1 LNFVTNLSTRYTLNL
16 SINIRIFLLQFSL
29 KSRNALRKP
38 DLIHFFKIMLVYFKK
53 SAKLFAGIIL
63 LGLFF
68 TFSTLWYFSADL
80 PDYKILA
87 EYKPPISSRVHS
99 GEGQLIAE
107 YALQKRLFIPYDSIP
122 RKVINSFLSAED
134 KNFFSHPGIDAK
146 SITRAV
152 IKNIKNIFSEKR
164 LEGASTITQQ
174 VAKNFLLTNEV
185 SLKRKIKEA
194 ILAFRIERA
203 YSKERIM
210 ELYLNQIYLGEGTYG
225 IAAASLEYF
234 DKAVNELSYE
244 EAALL
249 AALPKAPSKYNPNKS
264 YERAKLRRDIV
275 LRNLYENSYI
285 NKDQYENLKIKK
297 IITKKRKIKIFEEAN
312 FYSEEVRRIVS
323 NTYGYDSL
331 YKGGLSIRTPL
342 KSNYQIEA
350 LKALREGLE
359 EYDRR
364 HGWRGPVTNIKQV
377 NWQKFIKE
385 FVPDKSLN
393 WKLAKVIDVKK
404 LISKIELENKEIG
417 YLDFK
422 NAGWTRKKSFEEV
435 LEPND
440 IIYVKKIKKKK
451 WILKQLPKIN
461 GAIVVMDPFT
471 GRVLAM
477 AGGFSFKLSEFNRAT
492 QAKRQPGSAFK
503 PFVYA
508 AALENGFTPSTL
520 ILDAPFVMDQGEGLK
535 TWKPENYGKKFYGPS
550 TLRVGI
556 EKSRNLMT
564 VRVAQK
570 LGFEKIS
577 KITNSFGIYKDVP
590 ELLSVSLGAQE
601 TTLVQLTNAYCSF
614 VNGGKK
620 VTPIFIDRIQDRR
633 GKTIFNADK
642 RKCLGCQEI
651 SYLKA
656 EVPLIEDSREQIISP
671 ETAYQITSMMEGVI
685 KRGTGRKLRNLNLP
699 LAGKTGT
706 TNKNMDAWFL
716 GFTSKLVIGTYVG
729 FDEPKS
735 LGKYETGAK
744 AALPIF
750 KKFIQNVVKKKEAL
764 PFKVPND
771 INLVMV
777 DVETGLQPNNKTKKI
792 IYESF
797 KSKGNFMFN
806 LEKPSNTST
815 LGFYDS
821 ENQEAIYRFY

>member
-1 LNFVTNLSTRYTLNL
+1 MLNL
-16 SINIRIFLLQFSL
+16 IKRAAKSILAIFIL
-29 KSRNALRKP
+29 
-38 DLIHFFKIMLVYFKK
+38 
-53 SAKLFAGIIL
+53 GII
-63 LGLFF
+63 FV
-68 TFSTLWYFSADL
+68 FSTLWYFSSNL
-80 PDYKILA
+80 PDYKILSS
-87 EYKPPISSRVHS
+87 YKPPVSSRVHS

-122 RKVINSFLSAED
+122 EKVIYSFLSAED
-134 KNFFSHPGIDAK
+134 KNFFSHPGVDAK
-146 SITRAV
+146 SITRAI
-152 IKNIKNIFSEKR
+152 IKNTKNFFSEKR

-225 IAAASLEYF
+225 VAAASLEYF
-234 DKAVNELSYE
+234 DKAVSELNYE

-249 AALPKAPSKYNPNKS
+249 AALPRAPSTYNPYKS
-264 YERAKLRRDIV
+264 VEKAKVRRNTV
-275 LRNLYENSYI
+275 LKNLYHNSYV
-285 NKDQYENLKIKK
+285 NKTEYEELIKK
-297 IITKKRKIKIFEEAN
+297 DIKTKKRKIKLLEEAN
-312 FYSEEVRRIVS
+312 FYTEEVRRIVS
-323 NTYGYDSL
+323 DIYGYDNL

-342 KSNYQIEA
+342 ISNYQIEA

-364 HGWRGPVTNIKQV
+364 HGWRGPVTNINSLDWTK
-377 NWQKFIKE
+377 KIDEFIA
-385 FVPDKSLN
+385 DQSLN
-393 WKLAKVIDVKK
+393 WKLAKVIEVNK
-404 LISKIELENKEIG
+404 LTIKIEIQDKKIG
-417 YLDFK
+417 FVDFK
-422 NAGWTRKKSFEEV
+422 NVSWTRKNSFED
-435 LEPND
+435 LLKLND
-440 IIYVKKIKKKK
+440 IIYVKKIKKNK
-451 WILKQLPKIN
+451 WNLKQLPKIN
-461 GAIVVMDPFT
+461 GAIVVMDPYT

-503 PFVYA
+503 PVVYA

-550 TLRVGI
+550 TLRTGI

-570 LGFEKIS
+570 VGFEQIS
-577 KITNSFGIYKDVP
+577 KITNNFGIYNDVP
-590 ELLSVSLGAQE
+590 ELLSVSLGAAE
-601 TTLVQLTNAYCSF
+601 TTLTKLTNAYCSF

-620 VTPIFIDRIQDRR
+620 VTPIFIDRIQNRR
-633 GKTIFNADK
+633 GKTIFNADE
-642 RKCLGCQEI
+642 RKCVGCEEI
-651 SYLKA
+651 SYLKD
-656 EVPLIEDSREQIISP
+656 EIPSIQDNRKQIISP

-706 TNKNMDAWFL
+706 TNKNMDAWFV
-716 GFTSKLVIGTYVG
+716 GFTSKLVVGVYVG
-729 FDEPKS
+729 FDEPKT

-750 KKFIQNVVKKKEAL
+750 KRFVQNVVKKKEAL
-764 PFKVPND
+764 PFKVPKN
-771 INLVMV
+771 INLVIV
-777 DVETGLQPNNKTKKI
+777 DAETGLTPNDNTKKM

-797 KSKGNFMFN
+797 KTGDNFIVS
-806 LEKPSNTST
+806 LEKPSNKDRLS
-815 LGFYDS
+815 FYDS
-821 ENQEAIYRFY
+821 ENQKTTLRFY

>member
-1 LNFVTNLSTRYTLNL
+1 
-16 SINIRIFLLQFSL
+16 
-29 KSRNALRKP
+29 
-38 DLIHFFKIMLVYFKK
+38 MLAYFKK
-53 SAKLFAGIIL
+53 TGKLIAIL
-63 LGLFF
+63 FTIGLMFG
-68 TFSTLWYFSADL
+68 FSTLWYFSSDL

-87 EYKPPISSRVHS
+87 NYKPPVSSRVHS
-99 GEGQLIAE
+99 DEGQLIAE

-122 RKVINSFLSAED
+122 EKVIYSFLSAED
-134 KNFFSHPGIDAK
+134 KNFFSHPGVDAK
-146 SITRAV
+146 SITRAI
-152 IKNIKNIFSEKR
+152 IKNLKNYYSNRR

-174 VAKNFLLTNEV
+174 VAKNFLLTSEV

-234 DKAVNELSYE
+234 DKAVSELNYE

-249 AALPKAPSKYNPNKS
+249 AALPKAPSKYNPYKS
-264 YERAKLRRDIV
+264 IEKAKIRRNLV
-275 LRNLYENSYI
+275 LRNLYDNSYI
-285 NKDQYENLKIKK
+285 TKDEYENLKNKEIK
-297 IITKKRKIKIFEEAN
+297 TKKRKIELLEEAN

-323 NTYGYDSL
+323 DVYGYDSL
-331 YKGGLSIRTPL
+331 YKGGLSIRTPMN
-342 KSNYQIEA
+342 SNYQIEA

-364 HGWRGPVTNIKQV
+364 HGWRGPITNLISKDWKKNIK
-377 NWQKFIKE
+377 KFT
-385 FVPDKSLN
+385 PDKSLN
-393 WKLAKVIDVKK
+393 WKLAKVVELNK
-404 LISKIELENKEIG
+404 LTLKIEIENKEMGVI
-417 YLDFK
+417 DFK
-422 NAGWTRKKSFEEV
+422 NISWTRKKSFEEI
-435 LEPND
+435 LKLND
-440 IIYVKKIKKKK
+440 IIYVKKIKNNK
-451 WILKQLPKIN
+451 WSLKQLPKIN
-461 GAIVVMDPFT
+461 GAIVVMDPYT
-471 GRVLAM
+471 GRVMAM

-503 PFVYA
+503 PLVYA
-508 AALENGFTPSTL
+508 AALENGFTPSSL

-570 LGFEKIS
+570 VGFDQIS
-577 KITNSFGIYKDVP
+577 KITNNFGIYNDVP
-590 ELLSVSLGAQE
+590 ELLSVSLGSAE
-601 TTLVQLTNAYCSF
+601 TTLVQLTNAYCTF
-614 VNGGKK
+614 VNGGRK
-620 VTPIFIDRIQDRR
+620 VEPIFIDRIQDRR
-633 GKTIFNADK
+633 GKTILNADK
-642 RKCLGCQEI
+642 RKCKGCKEI
-651 SYLKA
+651 SYLKD
-656 EVPLIEDSREQIISP
+656 ELPEIQDERKQIISS

-685 KRGTGRKLRNLNLP
+685 KRGTGRKLRDLNLP

-716 GFTSKLVIGTYVG
+716 GFTSKVVIGVYVG

-744 AALPIF
+744 AALPVF
-750 KKFIQNVVKKKEAL
+750 KKFVKRVIKKKDAL
-764 PFKVPND
+764 PFKVPEN
-771 INLVMV
+771 ISLVMV
-777 DVETGLQPNNKTKKI
+777 DAETGLQPNTDTKKI

-797 KSKGNFMFN
+797 KMKDNVIVGIEN
-806 LEKPSNTST
+806 LSSRDK
-815 LGFYDS
+815 LGSYDS
-821 ENQEAIYRFY
+821 ENKKTILKFY

>member
-1 LNFVTNLSTRYTLNL
+1 M
-16 SINIRIFLLQFSL
+16 
-29 KSRNALRKP
+29 
-38 DLIHFFKIMLVYFKK
+38 LIYLKK
-53 SAKLFAGIIL
+53 SIKLIVAIITLSVLFA
-63 LGLFF
+63 
-68 TFSTLWYFSADL
+68 FSTLWYFSSDL

-87 EYKPPISSRVHS
+87 NYKPPISSRVHS

-107 YALQKRLFIPYDSIP
+107 YALQKRLFIPYDSVP
-122 RKVINSFLSAED
+122 KKVINSFLSAED

-146 SITRAV
+146 SISRAI
-152 IKNIKNIFSEKR
+152 IKNLKNILSEKR

-234 DKAVNELSYE
+234 DKAVSDLNYE

-249 AALPKAPSKYNPNKS
+249 AGLPKAPSKYNPKKS
-264 YERAKLRRDIV
+264 ITRAKKRRNLV
-275 LRNLYENSYI
+275 LKNLYENSFI
-285 NKDQYENLKIKK
+285 NQVQYNNFKK
-297 IITKKRKIKIFEEAN
+297 KPIILKKRKIKLLEEAN
-312 FYSEEVRRIVS
+312 YYSEEARRIVS
-323 NTYGYDSL
+323 DKYGYDAL

-342 KSNYQIEA
+342 NSNYQIEA

-364 HGWRGPVTNIKQV
+364 HGWRGPIINLETKDWQNNI
-377 NWQKFIKE
+377 QKFI
-385 FVPDKSLN
+385 PDKSLN
-393 WKLAKVIDVKK
+393 WKLARVIDVNK
-404 LISKIELENKEIG
+404 LTIKIETENKEEGFI
-417 YLDFK
+417 DFK
-422 NAGWTRKKSFEEV
+422 NIAWTRKESFEDLV
-435 LEPND
+435 RLND
-440 IIYVKKIKKKK
+440 IIYVQKIKKNK
-451 WILKQLPKIN
+451 WNLKQLPKIN
-461 GAIVVMDPFT
+461 GAIVVMDPYT

-477 AGGFSFKLSEFNRAT
+477 VGGFSFKLSEFNRAT

-503 PFVYA
+503 PFIYA

-520 ILDAPFVMDQGEGLK
+520 ILDAPFVMEQGEGLK

-550 TLRVGI
+550 TLRTGI

-570 LGFEKIS
+570 VGFEKIS
-577 KITNSFGIYKDVP
+577 EIMNSFGIYDDVP
-590 ELLSVSLGAQE
+590 ELLSVSLGSAE
-601 TTLVQLTNAYCSF
+601 TTLIKLTNAYCTF

-651 SYLKA
+651 SYLK
-656 EVPLIEDSREQIISP
+656 EEIPLIEDNREQIITA
-671 ETAYQITSMMEGVI
+671 ETAYQITSMLEGVI
-685 KRGTGRKLRNLNLP
+685 KRGTGRKLKNLNLA

-716 GFTSKLVIGTYVG
+716 GFTSKIVIGTYVG

-750 KKFIQNVVKKKEAL
+750 KKFIENVVKKKEAL
-764 PFKVPND
+764 PFKVPNN

-777 DVETGLQPNNKTKKI
+777 DVETGLQPNATTKKI
-792 IYESF
+792 IYESY
-797 KSKGNFMFN
+797 KSNDNFMLDLQKLTN
-806 LEKPSNTST
+806 IGTSKVYNSKNQS
-815 LGFYDS
+815 LIFKFY
-821 ENQEAIYRFY
+821 

>member
-1 LNFVTNLSTRYTLNL
+1 MR
-16 SINIRIFLLQFSL
+16 
-29 KSRNALRKP
+29 
-38 DLIHFFKIMLVYFKK
+38 VYFKK
-53 SAKLFAGIIL
+53 TVKLLASIFI
-63 LGLFF
+63 LGLLFL
-68 TFSTLWYFSADL
+68 FSTLWYFSSGL

-87 EYKPPISSRVHS
+87 NYKPPISSRVHS

-107 YALQKRLFIPYDSIP
+107 YALQKRLFIPYDFVP
-122 RKVINSFLSAED
+122 KNVIHSFLSAED

-146 SITRAV
+146 SITRAI
-152 IKNIKNIFSEKR
+152 IKNLKNIFSGKR

-174 VAKNFLLTNEV
+174 VAKNFLLTNEL

-210 ELYLNQIYLGEGTYG
+210 ELYLNQIYLGEGAYG
-225 IAAASLEYF
+225 IGAASLEYF
-234 DKAVNELSYE
+234 DKAVRDLNYE

-249 AALPKAPSKYNPNKS
+249 AALPKAPSKYNPYKS
-264 YERAKLRRDIV
+264 IERAKIRRNFV
-275 LRNLYENSYI
+275 LKNLYENLYI
-285 NKDQYENLKIKK
+285 NKTQYEDLKNKEIK
-297 IITKKRKIKIFEEAN
+297 IKKRKIKLLEEAN

-323 NTYGYDSL
+323 STYGYDSL

-342 KSNYQIEA
+342 NSNYQIQA
-350 LKALREGLE
+350 LNALREGLE

-364 HGWRGPVTNIKQV
+364 HGWRGAITNLD
-377 NWQKFIKE
+377 IKE
-385 FVPDKSLN
+385 WQDNIQEFITDKSLN
-393 WKLAKVIDVKK
+393 WKLAKVIKVNKFTTQ
-404 LISKIELENKEIG
+404 IEIENKEIG
-417 YLDFK
+417 FIDFK
-422 NAGWTRKKSFEEV
+422 NIAWTKKESFED
-435 LEPND
+435 LFEPND
-440 IIYVKKIKKKK
+440 IIYVKKIKKNK
-451 WILKQLPKIN
+451 WSLKQLPTIN
-461 GAIVVMDPFT
+461 GAIVVMDPYT

-508 AALENGFTPSTL
+508 VALENGFTPSTL
-520 ILDAPFVMDQGEGLK
+520 VLDAPFVIDQGEGLK

-550 TLRVGI
+550 TLRTGL

-570 LGFEKIS
+570 VGFEKIS
-577 KITNSFGIYKDVP
+577 EITNNLGIYKNVP
-590 ELLSVSLGAQE
+590 ELLSVSLGAAE
-601 TTLVQLTNAYCSF
+601 TTLIELTNGYCTF

-620 VTPIFIDRIQDRR
+620 VIPIFIDRIQDRR

-642 RKCLGCQEI
+642 RNCIGCQKI
-651 SYLKA
+651 SYLM
-656 EVPLIEDSREQIISP
+656 EEIPLIQDDRQQIISA
-671 ETAYQITSMMEGVI
+671 ETAYQITSMMEGVV
-685 KRGTGRKLRNLNLP
+685 KRGTGKKLRNLNLP

-706 TNKNMDAWFL
+706 TNENMDAWFL
-716 GFTSKLVIGTYVG
+716 GFTSKLAIGVYVG

-750 KKFIQNVVKKKEAL
+750 KKFVKNVVKKKDAM
-764 PFKVPND
+764 PFKIPKN
-771 INLVMV
+771 INLVIV
-777 DVETGLQPNNKTKKI
+777 DAETGLKPNVNTKKI

-797 KSKGNFMFN
+797 KSEDNFIVG
-806 LEKPSNTST
+806 LEKLSNKDT
-815 LGFYDS
+815 LEFYDS
-821 ENQEAIYRFY
+821 DNQTTILRFY

>member
-1 LNFVTNLSTRYTLNL
+1 
-16 SINIRIFLLQFSL
+16 
-29 KSRNALRKP
+29 
-38 DLIHFFKIMLVYFKK
+38 MMVYFKK
-53 SAKLFAGIIL
+53 SLKLLIAIFV
-63 LGLFF
+63 LGLLFI
-68 TFSTLWYFSADL
+68 FSTLWYFSSGL

-87 EYKPPISSRVHS
+87 NYKPPISSRVHS

-122 RKVINSFLSAED
+122 KKVVYSFLSAED
-134 KNFFSHPGIDAK
+134 KNFFTHPGIDAK
-146 SITRAV
+146 SITRAI
-152 IKNIKNIFSEKR
+152 IKNLKNIFSEKR

-174 VAKNFLLTNEV
+174 VAKNFLLSSEV

-234 DKAVNELSYE
+234 DKAVNDLNYVES
-244 EAALL
+244 ALL
-249 AALPKAPSKYNPNKS
+249 AALPRAPSKYNPYKS
-264 YERAKLRRDIV
+264 PERAKKRRNIV
-275 LRNLYENSYI
+275 LKNLYENSYI
-285 NKDQYENLKIKK
+285 NKTQYDNLKEKEIR
-297 IITKKRKIKIFEEAN
+297 TKKRKIKLIEEAN

-323 NTYGYDSL
+323 DTYGYDSL

-342 KSNYQIEA
+342 NSNYQIEA
-350 LKALREGLE
+350 LKALRKGLE
-359 EYDRR
+359 AYDKR
-364 HGWRGPVTNIKQV
+364 HGWRGPITNLAKEEWKKNIHQ
-377 NWQKFIKE
+377 FIPE
-385 FVPDKSLN
+385 KSLD
-393 WKLAKVIDVKK
+393 WKLAKVVEVDK
-404 LISKIELENKEIG
+404 LITKIEIENEEIG
-417 YLDFK
+417 FIDFK
-422 NAGWTRKKSFEEV
+422 NIAWTRKKSFED
-435 LEPND
+435 LLIPND
-440 IIYVKKIKKKK
+440 IIYVKKIKKNK
-451 WILKQLPKIN
+451 WNLKQLPKVN
-461 GAIVVMDPFT
+461 GAIIVMDPHT

-477 AGGFSFKLSEFNRAT
+477 VGGFSYKLSEFNRVT

-520 ILDAPFVMDQGEGLK
+520 VLDAPFVIDQGVGLK

-550 TLRVGI
+550 TLRTGI

-564 VRVAQK
+564 VRVAQGV
-570 LGFEKIS
+570 GFEKIS
-577 KITNSFGIYKDVP
+577 RITNRLGIYNDVP
-590 ELLSVSLGAQE
+590 ELLSVSLGSAE
-601 TTLVQLTNAYCSF
+601 TTLVQLTNAYCTF

-642 RKCLGCQEI
+642 RKCLGCEEI
-651 SYLKA
+651 SYLN
-656 EVPLIEDSREQIISP
+656 EEIPTIQDDREQIISP
-671 ETAYQITSMMEGVI
+671 ATAYQITSMLEGVV
-685 KRGTGRKLRNLNLP
+685 KRGTGRNLRDLKLT

-716 GFTSKLVIGTYVG
+716 GFTSKIVIGVYVG
-729 FDEPKS
+729 FDEPES
-735 LGKYETGAK
+735 LGRYETGAK

-750 KKFIQNVVKKKEAL
+750 KNFIKKVVKKKEAL
-764 PFKVPND
+764 PFKIPKD

-777 DVETGLQPNNKTKKI
+777 DAETGLRPNINTKKI

-797 KSKGNFMFN
+797 KSKGHFMVD
-806 LEKPSNTST
+806 LEKSSST
-815 LGFYDS
+815 DILGFSDS
-821 ENQEAIYRFY
+821 ENIRKIFKFY

>member
-1 LNFVTNLSTRYTLNL
+1 VLS
-16 SINIRIFLLQFSL
+16 
-29 KSRNALRKP
+29 
-38 DLIHFFKIMLVYFKK
+38 YFKK
-53 SAKLFAGIIL
+53 FTKLIVATLIL
-63 LGLFF
+63 SLLFV
-68 TFSTLWYFSADL
+68 FSTLWYFSSDL

-87 EYKPPISSRVHS
+87 NYKPPISSRVHS

-107 YALQKRLFIPYDSIP
+107 YALQKRLFIPYESIP
-122 RKVINSFLSAED
+122 KKVIYSFLSAED

-146 SITRAV
+146 SISRAI
-152 IKNIKNIFSEKR
+152 IKNLKNTFAEKR

-174 VAKNFLLTNEV
+174 VAKNFLLTSEV

-234 DKAVNELSYE
+234 DKAVNELNYE
-244 EAALL
+244 ESALL
-249 AALPKAPSKYNPNKS
+249 AALPKAPSKYNPYKS
-264 YERAKLRRDIV
+264 VKRAKVRRNFV
-275 LRNLYENSYI
+275 LKNLYENSYI
-285 NKDQYENLKIKK
+285 SKTEYESLIKK
-297 IITKKRKIKIFEEAN
+297 EIITKKRKIKLLEEAN
-312 FYSEEVRRIVS
+312 FYTEEVRRLV
-323 NTYGYDSL
+323 NDKYGYDDL

-342 KSNYQIEA
+342 NSEYQIKA

-359 EYDRR
+359 EYDKR
-364 HGWRGPVTNIKQV
+364 HGWRGPILNLKNI
-377 NWQKFIKE
+377 NWKDKVKDFT
-385 FVPDKSLN
+385 PDSSLG
-393 WKLAKVIDVKK
+393 WKLAKVIEVDLLKT
-404 LISKIELENKEIG
+404 KIELENKEIG
-417 YLDFK
+417 YIEFK
-422 NAGWTRKKSFEEV
+422 SIAWTRKKS
-435 LEPND
+435 LSDMLKLND
-440 IIYVKKIKKKK
+440 IIYVKKIKKNK
-451 WILKQLPKIN
+451 WDIKQLPKIN
-461 GAIVVMDPFT
+461 GGIVVMDPYT

-520 ILDAPFVMDQGEGLK
+520 VLDAPFVIEQGEGLK

-564 VRVAQK
+564 VRVAQDV
-570 LGFEKIS
+570 GFDKIA
-577 KITNSFGIYKDVP
+577 KITKSFGIYEDIP
-590 ELLSVSLGAQE
+590 ELLSVSLGAAE
-601 TTLVQLTNAYCSF
+601 TTLIQLTNGYCTF
-614 VNGGKK
+614 LNGGKK
-620 VTPIFIDRIQDRR
+620 VNPIFIDRIQDRR
-633 GKTIFNADK
+633 GKTIFNADL
-642 RKCLGCQEI
+642 RKCIGCEEI
-651 SYLKA
+651 SYLKD
-656 EVPLIEDSREQIISP
+656 EVPSIKDNRQQIISS
-671 ETAYQITSMMEGVI
+671 ETAYQITSMMEGVV
-685 KRGTGRKLRNLNLP
+685 KRGTGRKLRDLNLI

-716 GFTSKLVIGTYVG
+716 GFTSKLVIGVYVG

-750 KKFIQNVVKKKEAL
+750 KKFVKSVVKKKDAL
-764 PFKVPND
+764 PFKIPKNIYLMIID
-771 INLVMV
+771 A
-777 DVETGLQPNNKTKKI
+777 ETGLPPNKKTKKV

-797 KSKGNFMFN
+797 KSQDKLTLD
-806 LEKPSNTST
+806 LENSPNMDILKKRNPK
-815 LGFYDS
+815 
-821 ENQEAIYRFY
+821 NQSVVLRFY

>member
-1 LNFVTNLSTRYTLNL
+1 M
-16 SINIRIFLLQFSL
+16 I
-29 KSRNALRKP
+29 
-38 DLIHFFKIMLVYFKK
+38 VYFKK
-53 SAKLFAGIIL
+53 SINLIAAAFLLCFLFIL
-63 LGLFF
+63 
-68 TFSTLWYFSADL
+68 STLWYFSSDL

-87 EYKPPISSRVHS
+87 NYKPPMSSRVHS

-107 YALQKRLFIPYDSIP
+107 FALQKRLFIPYDSVPKKI
-122 RKVINSFLSAED
+122 IHSFLSAED

-146 SITRAV
+146 SITRAI
-152 IKNIKNIFSEKR
+152 IKNLKNIFSDKR

-185 SLKRKIKEA
+185 SIKRKIKEA

-234 DKAVNELSYE
+234 DKAVNELNYE

-249 AALPKAPSKYNPNKS
+249 AALPKAPSKYNPYKS
-264 YERAKLRRDIV
+264 KERATIRRNFV
-275 LRNLYENSYI
+275 LKNLYENSYI
-285 NKDQYENLKIKK
+285 DKTQYEDLKNKEIK
-297 IITKKRKIKIFEEAN
+297 TKKRKIKIVEEAN
-312 FYSEEVRRIVS
+312 FYSEEVRRIV
-323 NTYGYDSL
+323 NTTYGYDSL

-342 KSNYQIEA
+342 NSNYQIEA

-359 EYDRR
+359 EYDKR
-364 HGWRGPVTNIKQV
+364 HGWRGPITNLKIK
-377 NWQKFIKE
+377 NWQKNIEKFI
-385 FVPDKSLN
+385 PDKSLK
-393 WKLAKVIDVKK
+393 WKLAKVIEVNK
-404 LISKIELENKEIG
+404 LKTKIELKNKEIG
-417 YLDFK
+417 FINLE
-422 NAGWTRKKSFEEV
+422 NVGWVRKKTFEDILDV
-435 LEPND
+435 ND
-440 IIYVKKIKKKK
+440 IIYVKKIKKNK
-451 WILKQLPKIN
+451 WNLKQLPKVN
-461 GAIVVMDPFT
+461 GAIVVMDPYT

-477 AGGFSFKLSEFNRAT
+477 AGGFSYRLSEFNRAT
-492 QAKRQPGSAFK
+492 QAQRQPGSAFK

-520 ILDAPFVMDQGEGLK
+520 VLDAPFVIDQGEGLK

-550 TLRVGI
+550 TLRTGI

-564 VRVAQK
+564 VRIAQK

-577 KITNSFGIYKDVP
+577 KITNNLGIYNDVP
-590 ELLSVSLGAQE
+590 ELLSVSLGSAE
-601 TTLVQLTNAYCSF
+601 TTLIQLTNAYCTF

-633 GKTIFNADK
+633 GKTIFNADL
-642 RKCLGCQEI
+642 RKCIGCKEI
-651 SYLKA
+651 SYLREEIPK
-656 EVPLIEDSREQIISP
+656 IEDNKKQIISTG
-671 ETAYQITSMMEGVI
+671 TAYQITSMMEGVVQ
-685 KRGTGRKLRNLNLP
+685 RGTGRKLRDLKIP

-716 GFTSKLVIGTYVG
+716 GFTSKIVIGVYVG

-735 LGKYETGAK
+735 LGRYETGAK

-750 KKFIQNVVKKKEAL
+750 KKFVKKVVKKKEAL
-764 PFKVPND
+764 PFKIPNN
-771 INLVMV
+771 INLVIV
-777 DVETGLQPNNKTKKI
+777 DAETGLKPNNNTKKT

-797 KSKGNFMFN
+797 KPEDNFIVN
-806 LEKPSNTST
+806 LEKQSITDT

-821 ENQEAIYRFY
+821 ENKNKIFRFY